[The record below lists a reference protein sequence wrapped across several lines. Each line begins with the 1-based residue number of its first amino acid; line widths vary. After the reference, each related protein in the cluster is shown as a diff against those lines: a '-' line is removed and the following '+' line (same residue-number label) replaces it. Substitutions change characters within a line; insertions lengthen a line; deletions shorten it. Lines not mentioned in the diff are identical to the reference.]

1 MVTAVLGA
9 TVAAVAAVA
18 AILVLVLLDGIFKD
32 GSHDG
37 ASDGTQN
44 TVVSFV
50 ACKATRETACESTAE
65 SSFAILGST
74 GSILVIVAREIN
86 VS

>member
-1 MVTAVLGA
+1 VTAVLGA
-9 TVAAVAAVA
+9 TVAAVSGCIV
-18 AILVLVLLDGIFKD
+18 LVLVLLDGVFQD
-32 GSHDG
+32 RSHDG

-50 ACKATRETACESTAE
+50 ACEAARETARESTAE
-65 SSFAILGST
+65 SSFALLGST
-74 GSILVIVAREIN
+74 GSVLVIVASERK

>member
-9 TVAAVAAVA
+9 TVAAVAAVGPV
-18 AILVLVLLDGIFKD
+18 LVLVLLDGVFED

-37 ASDGTQN
+37 ASDSTQN

-50 ACKATRETACESTAE
+50 SCKATSETARESTAE

-74 GSILVIVAREIN
+74 GSVLVIVTRLP
-86 VS
+86 V